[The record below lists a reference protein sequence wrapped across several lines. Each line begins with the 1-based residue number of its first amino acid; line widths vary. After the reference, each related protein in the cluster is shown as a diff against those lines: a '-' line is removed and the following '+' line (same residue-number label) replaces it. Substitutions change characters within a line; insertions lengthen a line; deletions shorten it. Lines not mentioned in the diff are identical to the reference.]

1 MDSNH
6 GRRPYESR
14 VAPCVVTVAGPGIEP
29 GSLTRWG
36 MSPVG
41 CHCPSL
47 RRPRADSNGKAA
59 LRKRSAR
66 SPSESKRIHAPRNRT
81 PGVARRGTA
90 PRVGCLG
97 ARGPAAHLEVRA
109 VPVAVASREGVEP
122 SQAGFV
128 DLPPDPPAE
137 TRGWSE
143 NQPPRHPVSVSIRFL
158 DFEGVAT

>member
-6 GRRPYESR
+6 SRRPYESR
-14 VAPCVVTVAGPGIEP
+14 VAPRVVTVAGPGIEP

-66 SPSESKRIHAPRNRT
+66 SPSESSSEPHPGCGAPRSRT
-81 PGVARRGTA
+81 QGVARRGAA
-90 PRVGCLG
+90 PWGVWSGVW
-97 ARGPAAHLEVRA
+97 AFEVQQRTSKCA
-109 VPVAVASREGVEP
+109 LCP
-122 SQAGFV
+122 SQLRPEKESNLHKLA
-128 DLPPDPPAE
+128 
-137 TRGWSE
+137 S
-143 NQPPRHPVSVSIRFL
+143 
-158 DFEGVAT
+158 